1 MGTHDTGHR
10 RRSRNPD
17 PPAGRRS
24 LNRTTLPL
32 RESLAAL
39 NAEQAERFQNAERAS
54 VLVRERAE
62 AVDGICRSAFAEFFG
77 SECGSG
83 PLAAISLIAV
93 GGYGRGELHPC
104 SDVDLM
110 LLVAE
115 DATDELRGRI
125 ESLVA
130 FLWDC
135 GLEVGHSVRTVAQCV
150 TEAERDI
157 TVATN
162 LMESRPVA
170 GSTQLYHEMRAVT
183 GPDRVWPGRA
193 FFEAKWAEQ
202 QARHARYHDTAYKL
216 EPNVKES
223 PGGLRDIQMIGWVAK
238 RHFGVAT
245 LAELVGQGFLTEGEY
260 EQLSAGQDFLWQVR
274 FALHVITG
282 RREDRLLF
290 DHQQKLAK
298 TFGYRDAGHSLA
310 VEQFMQRYYRAII
323 DLSRLNEVLLQL
335 FQEAILHAGERQE
348 PAPINPRFEEV
359 NGFLQIT
366 HPRVFED
373 TPSALLEIFHLLQQ
387 NPHLKGVRAETIRLL
402 LRARDSI
409 DDAFRAD
416 PANRELFMAIL
427 REPVGITHELRR
439 MNRYGILGRY
449 IPVFGRIVG
458 RMQYDL
464 FHAYTVDEHTL
475 FVVSNLRRFA
485 LPRFDSEF
493 PFASSVMQGLAK
505 PELAYIAGLFHDIA
519 KGRGGDHSE
528 LGASDAENFC
538 AEHGLSRYDTRVVSW
553 LVQNHLLLSITAQ
566 KKDISDPI
574 VIHGF
579 AAAIGDQ
586 AHLDYLFVLTCA
598 DVRGTNPD
606 LWNSWKR
613 SLFEDLYRQTRR
625 ALRRG
630 LENPIDKDELVAET
644 RNSARALCALQGF
657 DSTVLDELWS
667 GYSDDYFLQHTPDE
681 IAWHAS
687 ALVSDHD
694 PDATVVLVR
703 QTIERGGTAVFVHA
717 AHDPGAFA
725 RATAVL
731 DQLRLTVM
739 DARLVPDRSGRSLA
753 TYIVLEADG
762 EPITGRQRIE
772 EIQYTL
778 HDAMRQRGAA
788 PRPVTRRA
796 PRKIRAFQTPT
807 QVTFTADARNDRTV
821 VELVSGDRPG
831 LLAEI
836 GKTFADNGVA
846 VQTAKITTVGERV
859 EDVFFVT
866 GPAGR
871 ALDGAAEA
879 RLEQALLTTLTAS

>member
-1 MGTHDTGHR
+1 M
-10 RRSRNPD
+10 
-17 PPAGRRS
+17 
-24 LNRTTLPL
+24 
-32 RESLAAL
+32 
-39 NAEQAERFQNAERAS
+39 
-54 VLVRERAE
+54 LVRERAD
-62 AVDGICRSAFAEFFG
+62 AVDDICREAFARFFAG
-77 SECGSG
+77 VRVKGVRVNDSDPFYSD
-83 PLAAISLIAV
+83 PNLALVAV

-110 LLVAE
+110 LLVADGAGE
-115 DATDELRGRI
+115 ALRERI
-125 ESLVA
+125 EALVA

-135 GLEVGHSVRTVAQCV
+135 GLEVGHSVRTVDECIS
-150 TEAERDI
+150 EATRDI
-157 TVATN
+157 TIATT
-162 LMESRPVA
+162 LMESRCIA
-170 GSTQLYHEMRAVT
+170 GSEELFHAMRAAT
-183 GPDRVWPGRA
+183 GPDRVWSGRA
-193 FFEAKWAEQ
+193 FFEAKWKEQ

-223 PGGLRDIQMIGWVAK
+223 PGGLRDIQMVGWVAK

-245 LAELVGQGFLTEGEY
+245 LAELVGQGFLTESEF

-274 FALHVITG
+274 FALHVATG

-290 DHQQKLAK
+290 DHQQKLARM
-298 TFGYRDAGHSLA
+298 FGYRDAGHSLA

-366 HPRVFED
+366 HPRVFEE
-373 TPSALLEIFHLLQQ
+373 TPSALLELFHLLQQ

-402 LRARDSI
+402 LKARESI
-409 DDAFRAD
+409 DDAFRAN
-416 PANRELFMAIL
+416 PVHRELFMSIL
-427 REPVGITHELRR
+427 REPIGITHELRR

-485 LPRFDSEF
+485 LPRFDAEF
-493 PFASSVMQGLAK
+493 PFASAVMQGLPK
-505 PELAYIAGLFHDIA
+505 QEIAYIAGLFHDIA

-528 LGASDAENFC
+528 LGAIDAERFC
-538 AEHGLSRYDTRVVSW
+538 TDHGLSRYETRLVSW
-553 LVQNHLLLSITAQ
+553 LVQNHLLLSVTAQ
-566 KKDISDPI
+566 KRDISDPN
-574 VIHGF
+574 VIHTF
-579 AAAIGDQ
+579 AASVGDQ
-586 AHLDYLFVLTCA
+586 THLDFLFVLTCA

-644 RNSARALCALQGF
+644 RNAARALCVLQGI
-657 DSTVLDELWS
+657 DDAAAESLWS

-687 ALVSDHD
+687 ALVAGYD
-694 PDATVVLVR
+694 PEAPVVLVR
-703 QTIERGGTAVFVHA
+703 QTVERGGTAVFVHA
-717 AHDPGAFA
+717 AHDEAAFA

-739 DARLVPDRSGRSLA
+739 DARLVPDRSGRALA

-762 EPITGRQRIE
+762 APITVPHRID
-772 EIQYTL
+772 EIQHTL
-778 HDAMRQRGAA
+778 HDAMRQRGAP
-788 PRPVTRRA
+788 PRAVTRQT
-796 PRKIRAFQTPT
+796 PRQVRAFRTPT

-836 GKTFADNGVA
+836 GKVFAANRVT
-846 VQTAKITTVGERV
+846 VQTAKIATVGERV

-866 GPAGR
+866 GSDGAPLDADAQANLER
-871 ALDGAAEA
+871 ALTTA
-879 RLEQALLTTLTAS
+879 LEQSA